1 MKATL
6 TPGAWIVFVTVLAAL
21 FLTILPLPEA
31 AADLRPQWV
40 ALTLIFWAL
49 YLPDRVGVFWGF
61 GAGLALDV
69 ATGSLLGHHALGL
82 SVVSYLAIELH
93 ARVRAFLLW
102 QQTLFVWMLL
112 VLERLLSLWIQG
124 ATGQPMPSLGYWAS
138 TFIGILLWPWLAVVL
153 RDLGRRAG
161 AM

>member
-1 MKATL
+1 MNSLLTRGTWGVFLTL
-6 TPGAWIVFVTVLAAL
+6 TAAL
-21 FLTILPLPEA
+21 LLTIIPLPEA
-31 AADLRPQWV
+31 GADLRPQWV

-49 YLPDRVGVFWGF
+49 NLPDRVGVFWGF
-61 GAGLALDV
+61 GAGLALDA

-82 SVVSYLAIELH
+82 SIVAYVAIELH

-102 QQTLFVWMLL
+102 QQTLFVWLLL

-124 ATGQPMPSLGYWAS
+124 ATGQPMPSLGYWGS
-138 TFIGILLWPWLAVVL
+138 TLIGLTLWPWLSVVL

-161 AM
+161 AI